1 MHYKSFGN
9 LLDIYNKKTKMYYT
23 RAAIFLLMLFI
34 RSFESQIGLSVCICG
49 RKWIEVSTK
58 LRESAIQCLFGGTTD
73 TPALL
78 LRNFFLTAL
87 PIGCLTEMENKATL
101 CYLSLEHINK
111 DIDIKTMFTIL

>member
-58 LRESAIQCLFGGTTD
+58 LRASKISMLIWWHHWHTGSVTTK
-73 TPALL
+73 L
-78 LRNFFLTAL
+78 FLTAL

-101 CYLSLEHINK
+101 HYLSFKHINK